1 MSNHEYVPS
10 REPWEEPPD
19 EWFAR
24 TYDPPALDR
33 LTHLVLVDG
42 RLVDL
47 WTESVRGTR
56 WQSFADRF
64 DDERRPVPVAPPD
77 PPEPPAYERALAWL
91 RSLVGGAEALASLD
105 EKPLVGAPTVS
116 DGLPL
121 PARRRWEE
129 TQSLTDTVAGSV
141 LDDEE
146 IRAALRVA
154 LALTWRSQPSIVTS
168 AKSAA
173 HLAAGLLCVVGKANG
188 LFSPVGPHT
197 QREVAE
203 ALGLKGSLGQ
213 RAPGLESA
221 LVGFRERGC
230 RPYQLPD
237 LMALGEARLLTSGTR
252 RDILRW
258 RDRALSAQQEAGAAA
273 ADDVTP

>member
-1 MSNHEYVPS
+1 MSSHEYVPP
-10 REPWEEPPD
+10 RDPWEEPPD

-47 WTESVRGTR
+47 WTEPVRGTR

-64 DDERRPVPVAPPD
+64 DDERRPVAPPR
-77 PPEPPAYERALAWL
+77 PPEPPAYEQALTWL

-105 EKPLVGAPTVS
+105 DEPLEGAPTVP

-121 PARRRWEE
+121 PARRCWEE
-129 TQSLTDTVAGSV
+129 TQSLTDAVAIRV
-141 LDDEE
+141 LGDEE
-146 IRAALRVA
+146 VLVALRVA
-154 LALTWRSQPSIVTS
+154 LALTWASQPSLVTS

-173 HLAAGLLCVVGKANG
+173 HLAAGLLGVVGKANG
-188 LFSPVGPHT
+188 LFNPVGPHT

-203 ALGLKGSLGQ
+203 ALGLTGSLGQ
-213 RAPGLESA
+213 RAAGLESA
-221 LVGFRERGC
+221 LVGFRERGR
-230 RPYQLPD
+230 RPCQLPD
-237 LMALGEARLLTSGTR
+237 LTALGEARLLTSGTR

-258 RDRALSAQQEAGAAA
+258 RDRALAAQREAGVEREG
-273 ADDVTP
+273 VTR